1 MGLYYPALEK
11 CQSKSL
17 QKKSILR
24 SQKYFVL
31 DLRIMHWLISIFC
44 SVRRRL
50 ILRRSP
56 VMANIIRDNFNWG
69 IKHWGNIQNWTLL
82 RMEKRRYPPYYW
94 SDECL
99 KGLLWIGRACPLLKW
114 MFSWKQQAAS
124 LALNI
129 FSSEGK

>member
-17 QKKSILR
+17 QKKKS
-24 SQKYFVL
+24 K
-31 DLRIMHWLISIFC
+31 IFC
-44 SVRRRL
+44 FRSKDHALIDLHPLQLRRRL

-56 VMANIIRDNFNWG
+56 VMAKLLRDNFNWG
-69 IKHWGNIQNWTLL
+69 IKHWRNIQNWTLL
-82 RMEKRRYPPYYW
+82 RLEKRRYPPFYW

-99 KGLLWIGRACPLLKW
+99 KGMFWIGRASHLLKW
-114 MFSWKQQAAS
+114 MVTWKQQAAS
-124 LALNI
+124 LALNN